1 MNAERRSQLRDVRR
15 GLKTLQVNMDTL
27 HQQLSFV
34 ADDEDD
40 ARSRMPESLAGTDR
54 YEHSEECSEA
64 MESALGAI
72 DTARSLI
79 IAAIGSVE
87 EAI

>member
-1 MNAERRSQLRDVRR
+1 
-15 GLKTLQVNMDTL
+15 
-27 HQQLSFV
+27 
-34 ADDEDD
+34 
-40 ARSRMPESLAGTDR
+40 MPESLAGTDR

-79 IAAIGSVE
+79 KAAIGSVE